1 MLVLEIDYREQKIL
15 KLIDPLINIV
25 VTDTI
30 YGPIKYNNIEF
41 YYKISNLIV
50 GDFILKNDN
59 INDDSIYYIIERKSI
74 QDLASSIIDGRFREQ
89 KERLSETNNEIIYV
103 IEGKLKKTVSISNTT
118 LKSSIINLQVKHNYK
133 VFRTECESDSLEYM
147 LILYKKISESNDFKK
162 VTPTTIKKKSNS
174 LSIYLNQ
181 LMMLHGVSKNT
192 AVKISELY
200 PTLFSLIDAYRN
212 KTIQECECL
221 LCDISLNSTR
231 KVTKALSK
239 KIYHQLHDKE
249 TETMIV
255 DLSSEI
261 STDVSN
267 VDSCL
272 I

>member
-1 MLVLEIDYREQKIL
+1 
-15 KLIDPLINIV
+15 
-25 VTDTI
+25 
-30 YGPIKYNNIEF
+30 
-41 YYKISNLIV
+41 
-50 GDFILKNDN
+50 
-59 INDDSIYYIIERKSI
+59 
-74 QDLASSIIDGRFREQ
+74 
-89 KERLSETNNEIIYV
+89 
-103 IEGKLKKTVSISNTT
+103 
-118 LKSSIINLQVKHNYK
+118 
-133 VFRTECESDSLEYM
+133 
-147 LILYKKISESNDFKK
+147 
-162 VTPTTIKKKSNS
+162 
-174 LSIYLNQ
+174 
-181 LMMLHGVSKNT
+181 MLHGVSKNT